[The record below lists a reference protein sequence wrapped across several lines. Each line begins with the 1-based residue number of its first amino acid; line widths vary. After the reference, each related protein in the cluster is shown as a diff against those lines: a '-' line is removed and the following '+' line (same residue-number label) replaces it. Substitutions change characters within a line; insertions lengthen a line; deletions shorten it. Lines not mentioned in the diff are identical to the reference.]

1 MAVRTQQQT
10 SQTPHTRT
18 ARDVTSMGP
27 GQMETTFQGATERS
41 DGSLL
46 HPASGLVILGFDWML
61 FPGSVVSAG
70 VLMPLMCM
78 LGFLIG
84 GAVVA
89 LVQYHRSSDD
99 FGKALTKGVVSGLL
113 VGIPTPIVG
122 TTAGLG
128 VMAISGLH
136 RLLRR

>member
-1 MAVRTQQQT
+1 MTVRTQQQASH
-10 SQTPHTRT
+10 SQQTRA
-18 ARDVTSMGP
+18 ARGVTSMGP
-27 GQMETTFQGATERS
+27 GQMETAVQGATEKS

-46 HPASGLVILGFDWML
+46 HPASGLVILGLDWML
-61 FPGSVVSAG
+61 FPGSVVSGG

-99 FGKALTKGVVSGLL
+99 FGKALTKGVVGGLL
-113 VGIPTPIVG
+113 IGVPTPIVG
-122 TTAGLG
+122 TTAGIG
-128 VMAISGLH
+128 VMAISGLQ